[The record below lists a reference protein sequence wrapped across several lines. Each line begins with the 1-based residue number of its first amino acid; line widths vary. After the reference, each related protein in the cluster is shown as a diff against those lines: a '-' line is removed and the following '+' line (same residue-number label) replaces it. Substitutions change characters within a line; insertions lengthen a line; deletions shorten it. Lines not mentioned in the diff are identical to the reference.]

1 MHRLIYVKNEILPIL
16 LAASV
21 EWVTIWNWSELGRKR
36 SKRKAMADK
45 KKRSRGFVHIALMG
59 ITESSKFIFTDILHL
74 TIFPQLEN
82 IPLKI

>member
-45 KKRSRGFVHIALMG
+45 KKRSRDFVHIALLG